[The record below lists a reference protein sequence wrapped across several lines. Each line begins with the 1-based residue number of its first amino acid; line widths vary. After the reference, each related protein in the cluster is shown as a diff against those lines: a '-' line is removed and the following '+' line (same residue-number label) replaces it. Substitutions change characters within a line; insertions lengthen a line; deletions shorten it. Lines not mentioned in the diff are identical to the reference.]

1 MKQFYLGYINKTDFL
16 EKLNRL
22 KAWCEECGKEKVLF
36 QIYSEIMDKFV
47 ILEISS
53 VLDENWKNA
62 VYVGCLV
69 NGNIL
74 NGQFASSQVMVVA
87 TVFEKSTSCAEVLQ
101 YEFTAET
108 DVQAAELLRRE
119 LERKPWVKAIEM
131 YVTIPEMS
139 TTAFCN
145 ALRDIRPD
153 IQVFGGIA
161 CGSDINSTDVF
172 VFAKGGRCS
181 DKAIAFVLYGGDEFY
196 VTSMRVTGWKPLG
209 KKFRITRAQDD
220 VLYELDGK
228 PAYNIYRDYLN
239 INNDDNFFYHTLEF
253 PLFYEHNEVTLLRT
267 PIASN
272 QDGSVT
278 MSCDIETDSVVRIAY
293 GNPSTILETVTR
305 ETGKLREFMPD
316 VLHIFSCAARR
327 TFWNS
332 DEEAVKE
339 LRAFKSIAPMAG
351 FFTHGEFLREKSHVN
366 QHNVTLVIA
375 AMREGEPSIVPAFPE
390 TEEEAVFDK
399 MPIVTRLS
407 TFVGAVVAELES
419 ANEKQIEANK
429 QLEILNEKLAHMA
442 IHDGLTNLYNRT
454 EMQRYI
460 VQQAERIKKEK
471 FSLIMLDV
479 DNFKCV
485 NDLYGHQTGD
495 EVIIALADIL
505 RYDVSKRA
513 QNALCGRWGGEEF
526 MVLLPGMQK
535 EDAVLVAE
543 AVRKSFE
550 SHPFSEIPN
559 QTVSLGVV
567 EADQK
572 ESMDMLFTRV
582 DAALYDAKE
591 AGKNRVCTR

>member
-1 MKQFYLGYINKTDFL
+1 MKQFYLGYTNKTEFL
-16 EKLNRL
+16 EKLNHL
-22 KAWCEECGKEKVLF
+22 KAWCEETGKEQVLF
-36 QIYSEIMDKFV
+36 QIYSEIMDRAV
-47 ILEISS
+47 ISEIST
-53 VLDENWKNA
+53 VIDEAWPNA
-62 VYVGCLV
+62 VYVGCLA
-69 NGNIL
+69 NGNIV

-87 TVFEKSTSCAEVLQ
+87 TAFEKRTSHVEVLQ

-108 DVQAAELLRRE
+108 DELTAELLRHE
-119 LERKPWVKAIEM
+119 IEKKPWVKAIEM
-131 YVTIPEMS
+131 YVTIPEVS

-145 ALRDIRPD
+145 GLRSIRPD
-153 IQVFGGIA
+153 IQVFGGIS
-161 CGSDINSTDVF
+161 CGRDINSTDVF
-172 VFAKGGRCS
+172 VFTKGGVCS
-181 DKAIAFVLYGGDEFY
+181 DKTIAFVLYGGDELY
-196 VTSMRVTGWKPLG
+196 VTSMRVTGWQPLG

-220 VLYELDGK
+220 ILYELDGK

-253 PLFYEHNEVTLLRT
+253 PLFYEHNDVILLRT

-293 GNPSTILETVTR
+293 GNPSTILDTVAR
-305 ETGKLREFMPD
+305 ETRKLREFMPD

-351 FFTHGEFLREKSHVN
+351 FFTHGEFLREKGHVN

-375 AMREGEPSIVPAFPE
+375 AMREGEPSVVTDFME
-390 TEEEAVFDK
+390 TEIEAVSDK
-399 MPIVTRLS
+399 IPIVTRLS

-429 QLEILNEKLAHMA
+429 QLEFLNEELAHMA
-442 IHDGLTNLYNRT
+442 VHDGLTNLYNRT
-454 EMQRYI
+454 EIQRCI
-460 VQQAERIKKEK
+460 IRQAERLKKET
-471 FSLIMLDV
+471 FSLIMLDI
-479 DNFKCV
+479 DNFKRV

-505 RYDVSKRA
+505 RCDIPQRVER
-513 QNALCGRWGGEEF
+513 ALCGRWGGEEF
-526 MVLLPGMQK
+526 MVLLPDILQ
-535 EDAVLVAE
+535 EEAVTVAE
-543 AVRKSFE
+543 MIRKCFE
-550 SHPFSEIPN
+550 NRVFAGIPN

-567 EADQK
+567 EADKK
-572 ESMDMLFTRV
+572 EAINALLTRV
-582 DAALYDAKE
+582 DAALYDAKA